1 MDLWTVALVVLVVYW
16 AGVSWA
22 KARGL
27 LPSFVNTTGPILT
40 LHTKRG
46 KRLLDRLSKPKR
58 AWRAWGNFGLGVA
71 LVVAAG
77 TLFVLVTS
85 AIGTLANP
93 PEPSAVNQPRN
104 ALVIPGV
111 SDFMPLSV
119 APEIVGGLFIGM
131 VVHEFGHGLMCRVED
146 ITIESMGLALLAVLP
161 IGAFVEPNE
170 ESQQRAD
177 RGARARMFAAG
188 VTNNFVVVV
197 VAFALLFGPVAGA
210 VGVASGGLVGD
221 VYDDSAAAAAGIDA
235 GDRVTAVDGAAV
247 ANNSEFEDA
256 LRATSDRRV
265 NVTLADGSEVAVDRH
280 LLVTGVAADSPL
292 ADVETGSVLTSVND
306 TTVYTEAGLEDA
318 VQDRTIATFGT
329 ANGTTVTAPAGAFVT
344 VVPDAPASESG
355 IPGET
360 DAIVTSM
367 AGERVT
373 SGDDL
378 RDVLGRLD
386 AGETVQYVAYVDGE
400 RGTYEVTLGEQA
412 DGSSYFGVVIASGV
426 SGVSVSGFGAQ
437 LYPADA
443 FHALVSGDVSGSA
456 AISMMLGGASGGVP
470 GFLQGVFAALFL
482 PLISLL
488 DPTLAFNFPGFAGVN
503 TNFYVVE
510 GALGAL
516 PAGVT
521 FVFANL
527 LLWTGWIN
535 LNLAFFN
542 CIPAFPLDG
551 GHLLRTVAEAFTS
564 RLPVG
569 DRRAVTQAITT
580 SIGLLMLVSLVLMFF
595 GPQLLN

>member
-1 MDLWTVALVVLVVYW
+1 MELWTVALVVLLAYW
-16 AGVSWA
+16 VSVSWA
-22 KARGL
+22 KSRDL
-27 LPSFVNTTGPILT
+27 LPSFVHATGPILT

-46 KRLLDRLSKPKR
+46 KQLLDRLAKRKR

-104 ALVIPGV
+104 ALVIPGL

-119 APEIVGGLFIGM
+119 AAEIVGGLFVGM

-146 ITIESMGLALLAVLP
+146 ITVESMGVALLAVLP

-170 ESQQRAD
+170 ESQKRAE
-177 RGARARMFAAG
+177 RGGRARMFAAG

-197 VAFALLFGPVAGA
+197 VTFALLFGPVAGA

-235 GDRVTAVDGAAV
+235 GDRVTAVDGTAV
-247 ANNSEFEDA
+247 ANNSEFENV
-256 LRATSDRRV
+256 LRSSSDRRV
-265 NVTLADGSEVAVDRH
+265 TATLGSGEAVPVDRH
-280 LLVTGVAADSPL
+280 LLVTGVATDSPV
-292 ADVETGSVLTSVND
+292 AEVDSGSVLTSVND
-306 TTVYTEAGLEDA
+306 TTVYTETGLEAA
-318 VQDRTIATFGT
+318 VENRTMATFGT
-329 ANGTTVTAPAGAFVT
+329 ANGTSVTAPAGAFVT
-344 VVPDAPASESG
+344 VVPGGPASQHG
-355 IPGET
+355 IAAET

-367 AGERVT
+367 AGERVA
-373 SGDDL
+373 SGADL
-378 RDVLGRLD
+378 RDRLNDLD
-386 AGETVQYVAYVDGE
+386 AGETVEYVAYVDGE
-400 RGTYEVTLGEQA
+400 RETYEVRLGEQS

-426 SGVSVSGFGAQ
+426 SGLSVSGFGAQ

-443 FHALVSGDVSGSA
+443 FHALVSGDVSGST
-456 AISMMLGGASGGVP
+456 AISMMLGGSSGGIA

-488 DPTLAFNFPGFAGVN
+488 DPTIAFNFPGFAGTN
-503 TNFYVVE
+503 TNFFVVE

-564 RLPVG
+564 RLPIG
-569 DRRAVTQAITT
+569 DPRAVTQAITT
-580 SIGLLMLVSLVLMFF
+580 SIGLLMLVSLLLMFF